1 MAGFPWDEIQQ
12 ACRDSIPLASDV
24 VAAEFAEQ
32 KKDKSNPTP
41 DQSTAKVFG
50 ISAHYVRNVRD
61 TGTLGYFENSI
72 IHVSL
77 KILTA
82 SQKEEQKDV
91 QPNSSTEKH

>member
-50 ISAHYVRNVRD
+50 ISAQYVRNVRD
-61 TGTLGYFENSI
+61 LGCLGSYDNCLI
-72 IHVSL
+72 KIVM